1 MSASLFRVLS
11 ITLAFLGSV
20 SAAHAQTSILFVGNS
35 YTFGRNDWNDWN
47 GTSFNHQQVLTY
59 NAGNVRDLTAPRGD
73 GVLQAVSPTLTPTYT
88 GALFTN
94 VFGTNS
100 YPVGMNI
107 PGTATL
113 GNSYSPHTQT
123 NTWGG
128 VAGIFKQFTVQ
139 AGLNYDVALSTR
151 NAASLRGHLL
161 NTANTYSWDLRG
173 NISSQKWDKLVLQEQ
188 SDEALLPKT
197 VDGIPLGSNL
207 PSVRTNVDLIED
219 WVHKGK
225 VTIAPGAAEV
235 TSYKERDL
243 YTAQYGSVAACEAA
257 GGGSF
262 CNNGTTRNL
271 GVNANASLATQ
282 IYLQQTWARPDLINA
297 PGTKT
302 LNRDTAIASYD
313 TTKPVPSYFGS
324 LEDMTA
330 EMVTGVSS
338 VADYADD
345 DGTSGIAGIIPTGK
359 SFLRAVQEGVATRN
373 MYAGDA
379 LTDGLIDLWFNDGT
393 HPSKW
398 GSYLSALTAFHSV
411 TGLDPRSLGRNEIA
425 ARDLGISQDDA
436 QTLQRIAYITAV
448 PEPETSA
455 MLLAGLGLVGAVAR
469 RRKAKQT
476 AWAFRTSQA
485 TTGASPPLRL
495 AFGILVFASRFDHC
509 KAGIRER
516 RLSAPT

>member
-1 MSASLFRVLS
+1 M
-11 ITLAFLGSV
+11 
-20 SAAHAQTSILFVGNS
+20 
-35 YTFGRNDWNDWN
+35 
-47 GTSFNHQQVLTY
+47 
-59 NAGNVRDLTAPRGD
+59 
-73 GVLQAVSPTLTPTYT
+73 
-88 GALFTN
+88 
-94 VFGTNS
+94 
-100 YPVGMNI
+100 
-107 PGTATL
+107 
-113 GNSYSPHTQT
+113 
-123 NTWGG
+123 
-128 VAGIFKQFTVQ
+128 
-139 AGLNYDVALSTR
+139 
-151 NAASLRGHLL
+151 
-161 NTANTYSWDLRG
+161 
-173 NISSQKWDKLVLQEQ
+173 
-188 SDEALLPKT
+188 
-197 VDGIPLGSNL
+197 
-207 PSVRTNVDLIED
+207 
-219 WVHKGK
+219 
-225 VTIAPGAAEV
+225 
-235 TSYKERDL
+235 
-243 YTAQYGSVAACEAA
+243 
-257 GGGSF
+257 
-262 CNNGTTRNL
+262 
-271 GVNANASLATQ
+271 
-282 IYLQQTWARPDLINA
+282 
-297 PGTKT
+297 
-302 LNRDTAIASYD
+302 
-313 TTKPVPSYFGS
+313 
-324 LEDMTA
+324 
-330 EMVTGVSS
+330 SS